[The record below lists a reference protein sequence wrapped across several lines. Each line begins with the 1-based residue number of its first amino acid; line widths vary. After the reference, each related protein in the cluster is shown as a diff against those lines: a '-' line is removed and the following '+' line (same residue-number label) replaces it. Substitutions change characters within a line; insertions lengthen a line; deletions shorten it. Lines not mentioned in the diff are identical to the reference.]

1 MDYLKLYIIF
11 EKNDDTT
18 LNKTLFHIYFCF
30 KTFLNCQV
38 WFLSYVTSSLSRH
51 LSNRSRLWSGQ
62 GVALPLVESSIGLC
76 CDLLRPWHIP
86 CALLC
91 LILSLETSQSREM
104 QPPDWRLGRSR
115 LIARVIRRHIM
126 QRETV
131 TDLVMLLMM
140 ILKVKGT

>member
-1 MDYLKLYIIF
+1 MDYFKLYIIF

-30 KTFLNCQV
+30 KTFLNCQD
-38 WFLSYVTSSLSRH
+38 WFLSFLTSSLYKH
-51 LSNRSRLWSGQ
+51 FSNRSRLWLGQ
-62 GVALPLVESSIGLC
+62 GVALTLVESSIGLC

-104 QPPDWRLGRSR
+104 LPPDWRLGRSR
-115 LIARVIRRHIM
+115 LKARVMRRHIM
-126 QRETV
+126 QRKTV
-131 TDLVMLLMM
+131 TDLVMLLTM
-140 ILKVKGT
+140 IRKVKVT